1 MELVELWMKVKFSDK
16 GYFSD
21 AERKYCSF
29 DAYSAKEHAKYL
41 CILGELE
48 IAVKSD
54 VHFALLIFR
63 IC

>member
-41 CILGELE
+41 H
-48 IAVKSD
+48 SW
-54 VHFALLIFR
+54 
-63 IC
+63 

>member
-16 GYFSD
+16 GHFSD
-21 AERKYCSF
+21 TARKYCSF

-48 IAVKSD
+48 IAY
-54 VHFALLIFR
+54 IFLY
-63 IC
+63 